1 MMLYFVSLRLTLSL
15 GKACLGNTLKHL
27 VVVLVSGQE
36 PPILFQVADWKM
48 TVSFIT
54 EEEIVGKCRVLKL
67 D

>member
-1 MMLYFVSLRLTLSL
+1 MSW
-15 GKACLGNTLKHL
+15 KTLKHL

-36 PPILFQVADWKM
+36 PPILFQVVDWKM

-54 EEEIVGKCRVLKL
+54 EEEIVGKRRVLKL